1 MLSDKERSFDVL
13 VATHEKLNLV
23 IRNKKYRTFSLIVMD
38 EAHNIEDDERG
49 LRIELLLAT
58 VKSDCPTANFLYALC

>member
-1 MLSDKERSFDVL
+1 
-13 VATHEKLNLV
+13 
-23 IRNKKYRTFSLIVMD
+23 MD

-58 VKSDCPTANFLYALC
+58 VNPIAQQPTFYYLCPMLKMLLLYQNGYLLILVQEIH